1 MASTEEQKRNL
12 PTKVLLAER
21 IALGTALRGYI
32 SRQPEMAEDRQEF
45 LAVVNK
51 YVTSGYKGLSE
62 TEIEQLNFLIDEL
75 KQ

>member
-1 MASTEEQKRNL
+1 MASIEDMRKLAYRTSYN
-12 PTKVLLAER
+12 AER
-21 IALGTALRGYI
+21 IALGTALRSYI
-32 SRQPEMAEDRQEF
+32 GRQPEMAEDRQEF

-51 YVTSGYKGLSE
+51 YITSGYKGLSE